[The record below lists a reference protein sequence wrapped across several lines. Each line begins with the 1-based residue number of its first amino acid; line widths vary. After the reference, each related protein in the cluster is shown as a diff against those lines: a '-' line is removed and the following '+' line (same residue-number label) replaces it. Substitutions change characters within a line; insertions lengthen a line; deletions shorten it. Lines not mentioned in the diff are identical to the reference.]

1 MANNLFISYD
11 LHEAPRERYEAVQ
24 AAIAQL
30 GTAVYL
36 EFSLFYVKAK
46 YTMEE
51 CRNHVSKQLLA
62 KDKLLVIEASNAMGT
77 HIESVAW
84 QRVQQL
90 WNA

>member
-36 EFSLFYVKAK
+36 EFSLFYVKSKYSIQQCRDHVAK
-46 YTMEE
+46 QMT
-51 CRNHVSKQLLA
+51 KQ
-62 KDKLLVIEASNAMGT
+62 DKLLVIDAANAIPQN
-77 HIESVAW
+77 IESEAW
-84 QRVQQL
+84 KKVLAL
-90 WNA
+90 WNT